1 MEGRK
6 VSQGYGYRLS
16 YPGKEDYDL
25 QGSTKAV
32 GVSFVDFLILN
43 VAQSHF
49 GGYVSHKGRGTL
61 TNHFNCV

>member
-49 GGYVSHKGRGTL
+49 GRYVSQA
-61 TNHFNCV
+61 